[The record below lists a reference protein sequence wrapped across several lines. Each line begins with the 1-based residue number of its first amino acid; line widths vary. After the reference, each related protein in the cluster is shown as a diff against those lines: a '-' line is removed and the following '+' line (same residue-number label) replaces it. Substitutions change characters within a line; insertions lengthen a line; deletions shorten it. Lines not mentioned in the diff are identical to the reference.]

1 MTNSQSGAAQQER
14 GSPTSPLILRTFL
27 DQEKVVI
34 DLCVAS
40 RKKLFQELAKLIGKN
55 LNQGSEPQN
64 PEELSLSEEEV
75 FETLHDRERLGCTA
89 LGKGIALPH
98 GRLAGIQQPV
108 VAIAKLD
115 QAIDYDAPDGK
126 RVWLAVCLLVPID
139 ANEIHLQLLASLASR
154 FSDEKFVEDVR
165 LTTTQTD
172 LYQLFADI

>member
-27 DQEKVVI
+27 DQERVVI

-40 RKKLFQELAKLIGKN
+40 RKKLFQELAKLIGKKF
-55 LNQGSEPQN
+55 NQGSEPQN